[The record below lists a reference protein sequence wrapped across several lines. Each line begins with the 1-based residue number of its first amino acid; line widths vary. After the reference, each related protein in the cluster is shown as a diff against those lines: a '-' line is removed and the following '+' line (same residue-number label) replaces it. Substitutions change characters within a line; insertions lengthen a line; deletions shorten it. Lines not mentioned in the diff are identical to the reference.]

1 MKKYSKPVVKACDIR
16 MAAILAGSGDPTLKN
31 SVTTASQLS
40 NERNDF
46 FGEDE
51 EASW

>member
-1 MKKYSKPVVKACDIR
+1 MKKTYIAPKVKTVNVR
-16 MAAILAGSGDPTLKN
+16 MSSIIATSPGVNDGYGSGP
-31 SVTTASQLS
+31 ALS

-51 EASW
+51 EPTW

>member
-1 MKKYSKPVVKACDIR
+1 MKKYSKPVVKACGIR
-16 MAAILAGSGDPTLKN
+16 MAAILAGSPTLKN
-31 SVTTASQLS
+31 SVTTAPQLS

-51 EASW
+51 EPTW

>member
-1 MKKYSKPVVKACDIR
+1 MKKYSKPIVKACTIR
-16 MAAILAGSGDPTLKN
+16 MSSIIANSPTLKD
-31 SVTTASQLS
+31 SGTDASQLS

>member
-1 MKKYSKPVVKACDIR
+1 MKKYSKPVVKVCGIR
-16 MAAILAGSGDPTLKN
+16 MAAILAGSPMLKN

-40 NERNDF
+40 NERGGF

>member
-1 MKKYSKPVVKACDIR
+1 MKKYSKPVVKACNIR
-16 MAAILAGSGDPTLKN
+16 MAAILAGSPTLKN

-51 EASW
+51 EAAW